1 MALRWPDIEVSE
13 RRYFILYNK
22 ITYFVNILYCLSPIL
37 TIVILYYAY
46 VAMWSTDYLHIC
58 QKRRW

>member
-1 MALRWPDIEVSE
+1 MALGWPDTEVSE

-22 ITYFVNILYCLSPIL
+22 ITYFVNILYCLCPIL

-46 VAMWSTDYLHIC
+46 VV
-58 QKRRW
+58 R